1 VRARGFWW
9 SGDHRLEGILIAR
22 GPGIEPGARLSAPV
36 VYDLLPTL
44 MYAAG
49 LPVPGD
55 LDGHVILQ
63 AFNEAHV
70 AANPPRLDRAAR
82 DAEGERGALTEA
94 EEEMIEEKLRALGY
108 L

>member
-1 VRARGFWW
+1 MPHSRPSKMRRSSRAAQ
-9 SGDHRLEGILIAR
+9 SV
-22 GPGIEPGARLSAPV
+22 S
-36 VYDLLPTL
+36 TSN
-44 MYAAG
+44 
-49 LPVPGD
+49 D
-55 LDGHVILQ
+55 LDGCVILQ